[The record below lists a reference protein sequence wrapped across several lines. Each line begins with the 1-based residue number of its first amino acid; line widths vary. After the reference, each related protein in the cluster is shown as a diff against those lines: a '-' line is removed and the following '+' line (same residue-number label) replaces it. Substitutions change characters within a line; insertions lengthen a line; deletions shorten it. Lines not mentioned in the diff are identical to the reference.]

1 MQKITMDNVL
11 DVPKAFE
18 EANDHFNF
26 YIPENILEDFY
37 VDAERL
43 KQFVDRL
50 NVVLEKENEMV

>member
-1 MQKITMDNVL
+1 MDNVL
-11 DVPKAFE
+11 DVLKAFE